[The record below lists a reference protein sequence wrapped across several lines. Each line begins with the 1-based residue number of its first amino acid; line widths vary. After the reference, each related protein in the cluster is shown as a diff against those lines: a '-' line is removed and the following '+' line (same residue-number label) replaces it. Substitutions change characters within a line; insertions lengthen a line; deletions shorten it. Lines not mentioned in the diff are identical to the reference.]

1 MMISNDSEI
10 LLIDKPGGISSF
22 DVIRKLRKKL
32 GIRKMGHSG
41 TLDPLASG
49 LMIIGVGKGTKRL
62 TDLIG
67 LSKIYKVEILLGKRT
82 DTGDLEGKVVEEKKV
97 SKVDIEKVEKVLTDL
112 EGEPKLAVPYYS
124 AIKVKGKRLYKMA
137 REGKEGVKIPV
148 KKMKIYWVKLTG
160 DRAVKEGYILKLVM
174 KVGSGTY
181 VRSIAE
187 EIGKKLGLPAVVIKL
202 RRTAIGEYRVD
213 QAEKI

>member
-1 MMISNDSEI
+1 VVDKTDLI
-10 LLIDKPGGISSF
+10 LIDKPKGISSF

-49 LMIIGVGKGTKRL
+49 LMIIGIGQGTKKL
-62 TDLIG
+62 TELIG
-67 LSKIYKVEILLGKRT
+67 LSKIYKTEVLLGKRT
-82 DTGDLEGKVVEEKKV
+82 DTGDLEGKVVEEKT
-97 SKVDIEKVEKVLTDL
+97 VDTVDVKKVEKVLDEL
-112 EGEPKLAVPYYS
+112 EGEVELAVPYYS

-137 REGKEGVKIPV
+137 RAGKTGVEIPV
-148 KKMKIYWVKLTG
+148 KKMKIYWIKMTG
-160 DRAVKEGYILKLVM
+160 HKKIKGGYVLKLVM

-187 EIGKKLGLPAVVIKL
+187 EIGKRLGVPAVVSGL

-213 QAEKI
+213 RAEKI

>member
-1 MMISNDSEI
+1 MDKEDLM
-10 LLIDKPGGISSF
+10 LIDKPGGISSF
-22 DVIRKLRKKL
+22 DVIRKLRVKT

-49 LMIIGVGKGTKRL
+49 LMIIGVNKGTKKL

-67 LSKIYKVEILLGKRT
+67 LSKIYKVEVFLGKKT
-82 DTGDLEGKVVEEKKV
+82 ETGDLEGKIIEEKKV
-97 SKVDIEKVEKVLTDL
+97 NSVNIEKVEEILKSL
-112 EGEPKLAVPYYS
+112 EGEIDLAVPYYS

-137 REGKEGVKIPV
+137 REGKTGVEIPI
-148 KKMKIYWVKLTG
+148 KKMKIYWIKLTG
-160 DRAVKEGYILKLVM
+160 HRKIKDGYVLKLVM

-181 VRSIAE
+181 VRSVVE
-187 EIGKKLGLPAVVIKL
+187 EIGKKLDLPAVVSGL